1 MCLHYDV
8 YVIWLVK
15 VCMARIMDMRAAT
28 LWEYLVAYLKCM
40 LFVLHAVTVTSF
52 WVRMGQSTFFRHGV
66 TTGKLERVK
75 EQRDTNEEDDRQF
88 YIMACRNICIGND
101 WQCAKQK
108 AVGRHDQWRSSRIT
122 RNNQKLLYA
131 VTYQGWGR
139 STQGMPPLPP
149 PPFFGVVNTQ
159 HLFPFI
165 IWGR

>member
-15 VCMARIMDMRAAT
+15 VCMARIRDMRAAT

-66 TTGKLERVK
+66 TTEKLERVK

-108 AVGRHDQWRSSRIT
+108 AVGRHDQWRPSRIT
-122 RNNQKLLYA
+122 RNNQTLLYA

-139 STQGMPPLPP
+139 STQGMPLTTLLW
-149 PPFFGVVNTQ
+149 GGQ
-159 HLFPFI
+159 HSTLVSLY
-165 IWGR
+165 